1 MSQRATQLHAVAD
14 QQVSDLLG
22 LVSRQTPETLRRPC
36 PGRQKLGDGTV
47 GALIAHTADNYE
59 RIAGFASG
67 QDEVA
72 TGHVPPTGG
81 HTLPRFLRA
90 IGHTRPEHGGKYTSQ
105 AVEPQAL
112 RDQLDGIQTR
122 LAQVADLTDDRLD
135 AVPADGSFRFC
146 DGKRTF
152 EEVLHALLNHQ
163 AKQLETIRST
173 GG

>member
-1 MSQRATQLHAVAD
+1 MSPRATQLHAVAD

-22 LVSRQTPETLRRPC
+22 LVSRQTPETLQRPC

-67 QDEVA
+67 QDVLA
-72 TGHVPPTGG
+72 TDHVPPTGG

-90 IGHTRPEHGGKYTSQ
+90 LGHTRPEHGGNYTAQ
-105 AVEPQAL
+105 PAEPQAL
-112 RDQLDGIQTR
+112 RDQLDGIHAS
-122 LAQVADLTDDRLD
+122 LAQVADLTDDQLD
-135 AVPADGSFRFC
+135 AVPAEGSFRFC

-152 EEVLHALLNHQ
+152 EEVLRALLKHQ
-163 AKQLETIRST
+163 ARQLDTIRSA